1 MNNVEGWLD
10 VVWELMQ
17 ECVLLLLFVVVEGLH
32 KKLIVRLI

>member
-17 ECVLLLLFVVVEGLH
+17 ECVVLLLFVVEGLH